1 MDEKKMEKAEWK
13 EEKQTK
19 DLEKKTKRNAHYN
32 DLYKL
37 TVNTYHTHA

>member
-19 DLEKKTKRNAHYN
+19 DLGKKNEKECT
-32 DLYKL
+32 L
-37 TVNTYHTHA
+37 